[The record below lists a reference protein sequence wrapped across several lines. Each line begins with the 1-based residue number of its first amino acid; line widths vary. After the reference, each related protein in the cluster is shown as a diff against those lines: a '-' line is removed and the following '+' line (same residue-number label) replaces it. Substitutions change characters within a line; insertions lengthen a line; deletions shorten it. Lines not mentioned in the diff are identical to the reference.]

1 MEESAKIS
9 NVAQKA
15 AKAAG
20 KYLLRHL
27 GKIKEVSSKRGIT
40 DLVTDV
46 DKGSEKIIIDR
57 IKKIFPEHS
66 ILAEESGEHDVGGE
80 VRWVIDPLDGT
91 TNYSHSFP
99 AFCVSIGVIINGA
112 VRIGVVYDPSRDELF
127 TATEGHGALLNKKP
141 IKVSS
146 VSTVQESLVA
156 TGFGYNVDEKMS
168 NIGYFKT
175 LLEKAQAVRRPG
187 SAAIDLINVACG
199 RLDGFWELGLSP
211 WDTAAGQLL
220 VKEAGGTVTT
230 MEGDPFDVYKKG
242 IVATNSIIHD
252 EMLSLLKG
260 R

>member
-1 MEESAKIS
+1 MEESARIL
-9 NVAQKA
+9 NVAQEA
-15 AKAAG
+15 AKEAG
-20 KYLLRHL
+20 KYLLGRL
-27 GKIKEVSSKRGIT
+27 GNIKEVSRKRGIT

-57 IKKIFPEHS
+57 IKKSFPEHS
-66 ILAEESGEHDVGGE
+66 ILAEESGEHEAKGE

-91 TNYSHSFP
+91 TNYAHCFP
-99 AFCVSIGVIINGA
+99 AFCVSIGVVIDG
-112 VRIGVVYDPSRDELF
+112 VVKVGVVYDPSRDELF
-127 TATEGHGALLNKKP
+127 TATEGRGAMLNKKP

-168 NIGYFKT
+168 NIGYFKV

-187 SAAIDLINVACG
+187 SAALDLINVACG
-199 RLDGFWELGLSP
+199 RLDGFWELGLAP
-211 WDTAAGQLL
+211 WDTAAGQLI

-230 MEGDPFDVYKKG
+230 MEGAPFDIYIKG
-242 IVATNSIIHD
+242 IVATNSVIHD

-260 R
+260 E